1 MQIQK
6 YAIISPGV
14 WQMLKTDLCGA
25 LIKKVH
31 DEIEKK
37 ANVMLRQQDLT
48 LSQMNVLME
57 LEAVPDHQLTLK
69 ELEGLLHVA
78 QSTAAGIVM
87 RLEQKGFVESF
98 TDENDRRVKK
108 VTITPAGMECCKNA
122 ASDVK
127 DMEVQLLAGLT
138 EPERILFRD
147 LLEKVFKAL

>member
-1 MQIQK
+1 MQK
-6 YAIISPGV
+6 N
-14 WQMLKTDLCGA
+14 DLCGA

-37 ANVMLRQQDLT
+37 ANALLRQQDLT

-57 LEAVPDHQLTLK
+57 LDAAADHQLTLK

-78 QSTAAGIVM
+78 QSTAAGIVV

-98 TDENDRRVKK
+98 ADENDRRVKK
-108 VTITPAGMECCKNA
+108 VAITSAGLQCCKNA

-127 DMEVQLLAGLT
+127 EIEAKLLSGLT
-138 EPERILFRD
+138 EQEKALFLG
-147 LLEKVFKAL
+147 LLEKVFNAL

>member
-1 MQIQK
+1 MQK
-6 YAIISPGV
+6 S
-14 WQMLKTDLCGA
+14 DLCGA
-25 LIKKVH
+25 LIKKIL
-31 DEIEKK
+31 DEIEKQ
-37 ANVMLRQQDLT
+37 ANALMRQQDLT

-57 LEAVPDHQLTLK
+57 LEAVSGHQLTLK

-108 VTITPAGMECCKNA
+108 VVMTASGMECCQNA

-127 DMEVQLLAGLT
+127 CMETQLLSGLT
-138 EPERILFRD
+138 EAEKVQFRD
-147 LLEKVFKAL
+147 LLEKVFKGF

>member
-1 MQIQK
+1 MQK
-6 YAIISPGV
+6 NY
-14 WQMLKTDLCGA
+14 LCGA
-25 LIKKVH
+25 LIKQIH

-37 ANVMLRQQDLT
+37 ANALLRQQDLT

-57 LEAVPDHQLTLK
+57 LEAIPGHQLTLK

-108 VTITPAGMECCKNA
+108 VVMTPSGMECCKRA
-122 ASDVK
+122 ASDVMR
-127 DMEVQLLAGLT
+127 MESQLLSGLT
-138 EPERILFRD
+138 EAEKGQFQD
-147 LLEKVFKAL
+147 LLEKVFKGF

>member
-1 MQIQK
+1 MQK
-6 YAIISPGV
+6 H
-14 WQMLKTDLCGA
+14 DLCGA

-37 ANVMLRQQDLT
+37 ANAMLRQQELT

-57 LEAVPDHQLTLK
+57 LEAIPDHQLTLK

-78 QSTAAGIVM
+78 QSTAAGIVV

-98 TDENDRRVKK
+98 TDEKDRRVKK

-127 DMEVQLLAGLT
+127 EIEAKLLSGLT
-138 EPERILFRD
+138 ESEKALFLD
-147 LLEKVFKAL
+147 LLEKVFNAL

>member
-1 MQIQK
+1 MQK
-6 YAIISPGV
+6 H
-14 WQMLKTDLCGA
+14 DLCGA

-37 ANVMLRQQDLT
+37 ANAMLRQQELT
-48 LSQMNVLME
+48 LSQMHVLME
-57 LEAVPDHQLTLK
+57 LEAIADHQLTLK

-78 QSTAAGIVM
+78 QSTAAGIVV

-108 VTITPAGMECCKNA
+108 VALTPAGMECCKNA

-127 DMEVQLLAGLT
+127 DIEMKLLSGLT
-138 EPERILFRD
+138 ESEKLLFLD
-147 LLEKVFKAL
+147 LLEKVFNAL

>member
-1 MQIQK
+1 MQNN
-6 YAIISPGV
+6 
-14 WQMLKTDLCGA
+14 DLCGA

-37 ANVMLRQQDLT
+37 ANAMLRQQDLT

-57 LEAVPDHQLTLK
+57 LEAISDHQLTLK

-78 QSTAAGIVM
+78 QSTAAGIVV

-108 VTITPAGMECCKNA
+108 VMLTPAGLQCCKNA

-127 DMEVQLLAGLT
+127 EIETKLLSGLT
-138 EPERILFRD
+138 ESEKVLFLD
-147 LLEKVFKAL
+147 LLEKVFNAL

>member
-1 MQIQK
+1 MQK
-6 YAIISPGV
+6 N
-14 WQMLKTDLCGA
+14 DLCGA
-25 LIKKVH
+25 LIKKIH

-37 ANVMLRQQDLT
+37 ANAMLRQQDLT

-57 LEAVPDHQLTLK
+57 LETATSHQLTLK

-127 DMEVQLLAGLT
+127 DIEAKLLSGLT
-138 EPERILFRD
+138 EAEKVLFLD
-147 LLEKVFKAL
+147 LLEKVFNGL